1 MNKKISIMLWTAVLW
16 ASSIMSPMLSNAN
29 NFANNINGGVNLNL
43 SRTDESAWDAFIDFV
58 QNAVNWILW
67 VLWLIAVIILIWWGF
82 QMVTAAGD
90 DGKYKKWFTIVKQ
103 ATIGLILIWVSWLII
118 SLIFS
123 FVWSTA
129 DNATSTWTT
138 NTTQQ

>member
-1 MNKKISIMLWTAVLW
+1 MNKKLWLLLWTAIISVG
-16 ASSIMSPMLSNAN
+16 SMTTPMLTNAAFGQNLN
-29 NFANNINGGVNLNL
+29 NGTNINVSWSEGG
-43 SRTDESAWDAFIDFV
+43 AWTWLLDFV

-67 VLWLIAVIILIWWGF
+67 ILWLITVVILIWWGF

-103 ATIGLILIWVSWLII
+103 SVIGLILIGVSWLIV

-129 DNATSTWTT
+129 DNATSST
-138 NTTQQ
+138 NPAVSN

>member
-1 MNKKISIMLWTAVLW
+1 MNKKIGIVLWTAVLW
-16 ASSIMSPMLSNAN
+16 ASSIMTPMVSNAV
-29 NFANNINGGVNLNL
+29 FGQNIQNGNKLNV
-43 SRTDESAWDAFIDFV
+43 SGNDQWAWNAFIDFV

-67 VLWLIAVIILIWWGF
+67 VLWLITVIILIWWGF

-129 DNATSTWTT
+129 DNATSTSWPG
-138 NTTQQ
+138 NATQ